1 MMGMTPPEASA
12 SRASN
17 SQQDPW
23 PVRVVSQKIGE
34 YIARLGHVWIEGQI
48 TQLSA
53 RPGAGIAFLTLRDPS
68 ADVSVT
74 VTAARNVMSACEPPL
89 KEGAQVVVLAK
100 PDWYP
105 GRGTLSMRASQITQ
119 VGLGELLARIER
131 LKKLLAAEGLFAKE
145 RKRPLPF
152 LPKRIGLITGRASAA
167 ERDVLEN
174 ARARLSAADFDVRE
188 VPVQGTTAVPRIL
201 EALEQLDNDPDV
213 EVIILARGGGSVED
227 LLPFSDETLCRAVSA
242 ARTPIVSAIGHEPD
256 TPIVDFVA
264 DLRCSTPTDAG
275 KSVVPDFAEEHRG
288 ILTARHRIRQALRG
302 MVDGQLQALA
312 AIRSRPCLAN
322 PAQLTDVKSQEITLA
337 VDRMRRAVASRID
350 LAERDISHR
359 RAQLRALSP
368 QKTLDRGYAI
378 VQRDS
383 GEVLSAAADAHNDE
397 QLRVRLADGSLTVTA
412 KGTQS

>member
-1 MMGMTPPEASA
+1 M
-12 SRASN
+12 RL
-17 SQQDPW
+17 
-23 PVRVVSQKIGE
+23 VSQKIGE
-34 YIARLGHVWIEGQI
+34 YIARLGHIWIEGQI

-74 VTAARNVMSACEPPL
+74 VTAPRNVLTACEPPL
-89 KEGAQVVVLAK
+89 KEGARVVALTK

-105 GRGTLSMRASQITQ
+105 GRGTLSMRASQISQ

-131 LKKLLAAEGLFAKE
+131 LKKLLAAEGLFAPE
-145 RKRPLPF
+145 RKQPLPF

-174 ARARLSAADFDVRE
+174 ARARLPAADFDVRE

-201 EALEQLDNDPDV
+201 EVLEILDNDPDV
-213 EVIILARGGGSVED
+213 EVIIFARGGGSVED
-227 LLPFSDETLCRAVSA
+227 LLPFSDETLCRAVAA

-256 TPIVDFVA
+256 TPVVDFVA
-264 DLRCSTPTDAG
+264 DVRCSTPTDAG
-275 KSVVPDFAEEHRG
+275 KRVVPDFAEEHHA
-288 ILTARHRIRQALRG
+288 IVTARHRIRQALKG
-302 MVDGQLQALA
+302 MLDGQLQALS
-312 AIRSRPCLAN
+312 AIRSRPCLAD
-322 PAQLTDVKSQEITLA
+322 PTQLIDARSQEVTLA
-337 VDRMRRAVASRID
+337 VDRMRRAITARIE
-350 LAERDISHR
+350 LAERDIEHR
-359 RAQLRALSP
+359 RAHLRALSP

-383 GEVLSAAADAHNDE
+383 GEVLCAAADARNDE

-412 KGTQS
+412 KGTQT